1 MKAKVKK
8 TGDIINVIPMN
19 GSWAV
24 YLSDRVRYYGDE
36 ELDFEF
42 QDWESFHREAAKDIL
57 AAIISG
63 DKLHCPLSC
72 EEASNVA
79 IQYADTLIAKLKEK

>member
-19 GSWAV
+19 GQWAAQ
-24 YLSDRVRYYGDE
+24 LSDRVRYYGDE

-42 QDWESFHREAAKDIL
+42 QDWESFRREAAKEIL
-57 AAIISG
+57 CAMIQAGVDDAWKNVVPAAIDG
-63 DKLHCPLSC
+63 
-72 EEASNVA
+72 
-79 IQYADTLIAKLKEK
+79 ADELIKQLREGEK